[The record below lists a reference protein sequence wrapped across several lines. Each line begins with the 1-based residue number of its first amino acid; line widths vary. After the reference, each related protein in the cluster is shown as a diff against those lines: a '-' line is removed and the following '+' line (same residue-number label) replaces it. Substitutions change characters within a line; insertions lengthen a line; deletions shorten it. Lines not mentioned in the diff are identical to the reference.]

1 MDVFLGLLG
10 NVLQEGFT
18 YAIMALGVYVT
29 YSVLN
34 FPDLSVDGTFPL
46 GACVTGALILAGVNP
61 WIACLVSFICGAAA
75 GCVTGLIHVKLHITD
90 LLSGIL
96 VMTALTSINLAVTNG
111 SSMLAYYSKPTIFT
125 SGHAK
130 LLQGAAKNWS
140 AVVIALICC
149 IIVKLLLDMYFKT
162 KSGLLLRAAG
172 SNPQYVVSLGKN
184 PGAMKII
191 GLMIGNGCTAL
202 SGSVLSQQS
211 GSANIWSGTGMMV
224 MALASV
230 IIGVSLFGRFKLIHA
245 TFAVILGTIIY
256 KACLVIAMQLGL
268 PTNYLKMLMAVLFTI
283 ALVVNNIAP
292 SAERRKKADAK

>member
-1 MDVFLGLLG
+1 MDVFLGLCG

-46 GACVTGALILAGVNP
+46 GACVTGALILGGVNP
-61 WIACLVSFICGAAA
+61 WLACLASFLCGAAA
-75 GCVTGLIHVKLHITD
+75 GCVTGLLHVRLHITD

-96 VMTALTSINLAVTNG
+96 VMTALTSINLMVTG
-111 SSMLAYYSKPTIFT
+111 GASMLAYYNKPTVFT
-125 SGHAK
+125 SGPAA
-130 LLQGAAKNWS
+130 LLPAAMGSWS
-140 AVVIALICC
+140 AILVTFICC
-149 IIVKLLLDMYFKT
+149 ILVKAAIDLYLKT

-184 PGAMKII
+184 PGSMKIL

-202 SGSVLSQQS
+202 AGSVLSQQS
-211 GSANIWSGTGMMV
+211 GSANIWSGTGMVV

-230 IIGVSLFGRFKLIHA
+230 IIGTSLFGRLKFVPA
-245 TFAVILGTIIY
+245 TLAVILGTIAY

-268 PTNYLKMLMAVLFTI
+268 PTNCLKLLMAVLFTA
-283 ALVVNNIAP
+283 ALVANRFAP
-292 SAERRKKADAK
+292 GERRQKSNA